1 MKSMRGMRAGFGL
14 LVVMGAADVA
24 CAQFGVPASTPI
36 RERVVGVVIS
46 DEGFPVPEAGDQIGA
61 FDGDL
66 LVGRFVFEAGGGDGG
81 EGEGDGGVPGGDD
94 DLGEN
99 EFSIM
104 VFGDNPATPEKD
116 GARQEA
122 SITFKFFDAGTEVE
136 TTMRVQN
143 GAGERAVYRYRGT
156 EVPPIDILPID
167 LTRTRSFNLRLTE
180 GGDDGNGGGG
190 GGGGDGADFDVNN
203 DGAINDKDVVIVLRA
218 VSGAQMTMTDDELA
232 AADVTGDGLINT
244 QDAIAIMRN
253 R

>member
-1 MKSMRGMRAGFGL
+1 MNARRGIRAGLGVLFAAGI
-14 LVVMGAADVA
+14 ADVA

-36 RERVVGVVIS
+36 RERVVGVVNS
-46 DEGFPVPEAGDQIGA
+46 DEGQPTPEPGDQIGA

-66 LVGRFVFEAGGGDGG
+66 LVGRFVFEDGSGG
-81 EGEGDGGVPGGDD
+81 EGGEGGAPGSDD

-99 EFSIM
+99 EFSIL

-122 SITFKFFDAGTEVE
+122 SITFKFFDAGTEVV
-136 TTMRVQN
+136 TTMRVEN
-143 GAGERAVYRYRGT
+143 ASGERAVYRYRGQ

-167 LTRTRSFNLRLTE
+167 LTPTRSFNLRLSD
-180 GGDDGNGGGG
+180 GGDDGNGGG
-190 GGGGDGADFDVNN
+190 GGGGDGADFDVNG
-203 DGAINDKDVVIVLRA
+203 DGVINDKDVVIVLRA
-218 VSGAQMTMTDDELA
+218 VSGAQITMTDEQLA
-232 AADVTGDGLINT
+232 AADVNGDNLINT